1 MREKLLKIKDLTVER
16 LNKINDLKELEE
28 IRVEILGKKG
38 ELTSILKGMGG
49 LSSEERPIIGQLANE
64 IRTDIEE
71 KINSIKKSL
80 LAKEQEIKL
89 KAEKIDVTMPAKTK
103 KIGNKHPMTQ
113 VIDDIKNIFIGMG
126 YEIAE
131 EPEVETDYYNFEA
144 LNIPKN
150 HPARDEQDTFY
161 VNGLGD
167 FVLRTQTSP
176 VQVRVMENKDMPI
189 KIIAPGRVYRSDEVD
204 ATHSPVFHQL
214 EGLVVDKNITMGDLK
229 GALTVFAKELLG
241 EDTKVRFR
249 PHHFPFT
256 EPSAEMDASCFAC
269 GGKGCR
275 VCKNSGWIELLGCGM
290 VNPKVLEMAG
300 IDPKEYSG
308 FAFGM
313 GLERVTMQ
321 KYAIT
326 DLRLLFENDV
336 KFLEQF

>member
-1 MREKLLKIKDLTVER
+1 MKEKLLQIKELTIEK
-16 LNKINDLKELEE
+16 LNKTSDLKELEE

-64 IRTDIEE
+64 VRTSIEE
-71 KINSIKKSL
+71 KINIIKKSL

-89 KAEKIDVTMPAKTK
+89 KAEKIDVTMPGKTK

-131 EPEVETDYYNFEA
+131 GPEIETAYYNFEA

-161 VNGLGD
+161 INGLGD

-214 EGLVVDKNITMGDLK
+214 EGLVIDKNITMGDLK

-241 EDTKVRFR
+241 KDTKVRFR

-256 EPSAEMDASCFAC
+256 EPSAEMDASCFSC

-290 VNPKVLEMAG
+290 VHPKVLEMAG
-300 IDPKEYSG
+300 IDPKVYSG

>member
-1 MREKLLKIKDLTVER
+1 MKEKLPQIKNLAIEK
-16 LNKINDLKELEE
+16 LNKTSDLKVLEE

-38 ELTSILKGMGG
+38 ELTSILKGMGS

-64 IRTDIEE
+64 VRTAIEE
-71 KINSIKKSL
+71 KIDSIKKSL

-103 KIGNKHPMTQ
+103 KLGNKHPMTQ

-131 EPEVETDYYNFEA
+131 GPEVETAYYNFEA

-161 VNGLGD
+161 IDGLGD

-176 VQVRVMENKDMPI
+176 VQIRVMENKEMPI
-189 KIIAPGRVYRSDEVD
+189 KIVAPGRVYRSDEVD

-214 EGLVVDKNITMGDLK
+214 EGLVIDKNITMGDLK

-290 VNPKVLEMAG
+290 VHPKVLEMAG

-326 DLRLLFENDV
+326 DLRLLFENDI

>member
-1 MREKLLKIKDLTVER
+1 MKEKLSQIKDMAIDK
-16 LNKINDLKELEE
+16 LNKISDLKGLEE

-38 ELTSILKGMGG
+38 ELTNILKGMGS
-49 LSSEERPIIGQLANE
+49 LSSEERPVIGQIANE
-64 IRTDIEE
+64 VRGAIEE
-71 KINSIKKSL
+71 KIENMKKTL
-80 LAKEQEIKL
+80 IAKEQEIRL

-103 KIGNKHPMTQ
+103 KLGNKHPMTQ
-113 VIDDIKNIFIGMG
+113 VINDIKNIFIGMG

-131 EPEVETDYYNFEA
+131 GPEVETAYYNFEA

-161 VNGLGD
+161 VEGLAD

-176 VQVRVMENKDMPI
+176 VQIRVMENKNMPI
-189 KIIAPGRVYRSDEVD
+189 KIVAPGRVYRSDEVD

-214 EGLVVDKNITMGDLK
+214 EGLVIDKNITMGDLK

-290 VNPKVLEMAG
+290 VHPKVLEMAG
-300 IDPKEYSG
+300 IDPNEYSG

-321 KYAIT
+321 KYAIS

>member
-1 MREKLLKIKDLTVER
+1 MKEKLSQIKDMAIDK
-16 LNKINDLKELEE
+16 LNKISDLKALEE

-38 ELTSILKGMGG
+38 ELTNILKGMGS
-49 LSSEERPIIGQLANE
+49 LSAEERPVIGQLANE
-64 IRTDIEE
+64 VRGAIEE
-71 KINSIKKSL
+71 KIDNMKKAL
-80 LAKEQEIKL
+80 IAKEQEIRL
-89 KAEKIDVTMPAKTK
+89 KAEKIDVTMPAKARK
-103 KIGNKHPMTQ
+103 LGNKHPMTQ

-131 EPEVETDYYNFEA
+131 GPEVETAYYNFEA

-161 VNGLGD
+161 VDGLLD

-176 VQVRVMENKDMPI
+176 VQIRVMENKDMPI
-189 KIIAPGRVYRSDEVD
+189 KIVAPGRVYRSDEVD

-214 EGLVVDKNITMGDLK
+214 EGLVIDKNITMGDLK

-290 VNPKVLEMAG
+290 VHPKVLEMAG
-300 IDPKEYSG
+300 IDPNEYSG

-321 KYAIT
+321 KYAIS

>member
-1 MREKLLKIKDLTVER
+1 MKEKLLQIKELTIEK
-16 LNKINDLKELEE
+16 LNKTSDLKELEE

-64 IRTDIEE
+64 VRTSIEE
-71 KINSIKKSL
+71 KINIIKKSL

-89 KAEKIDVTMPAKTK
+89 KAEKIDVTMPGKTK

-131 EPEVETDYYNFEA
+131 GPEIETAYYNFEA

-161 VNGLGD
+161 INGLGD

-214 EGLVVDKNITMGDLK
+214 EGLVIDKNITMGDLK

-241 EDTKVRFR
+241 KDTKVRFR

-290 VNPKVLEMAG
+290 VHPKVLEMAG
-300 IDPKEYSG
+300 IDPKLYSG

>member
-1 MREKLLKIKDLTVER
+1 MKEKLLQIKELTIEK
-16 LNKINDLKELEE
+16 LNKTSDLKELEE

-64 IRTDIEE
+64 VRTSIEE

-89 KAEKIDVTMPAKTK
+89 KAEKIDVTMPGKTK

-131 EPEVETDYYNFEA
+131 GPEIETAYYNFEA

-161 VNGLGD
+161 INGLGD

-214 EGLVVDKNITMGDLK
+214 EGLVIDKNITMGDLK

-241 EDTKVRFR
+241 KDTKVRFR

-290 VNPKVLEMAG
+290 VHPKVLEMAG
-300 IDPKEYSG
+300 IDPKLYSG

>member
-1 MREKLLKIKDLTVER
+1 MKEKLSQIKDLAVEK
-16 LNKINDLKELEE
+16 LNQISDLKALEE

-38 ELTSILKGMGG
+38 QLTNILKGMGS
-49 LSSEERPIIGQLANE
+49 LSSEERPVIGQLANE
-64 IRTDIEE
+64 VRSHIEE
-71 KINSIKKSL
+71 KIEHIKKDL
-80 LAKEQEIKL
+80 MKKEQELKL
-89 KAEKIDVTMPAKTK
+89 KAEKIDVTMPAKTT
-103 KIGNKHPMTQ
+103 KIGNKHPMTK
-113 VIDDIKNIFIGMG
+113 VIDEIKNIFIGMG
-126 YEIAE
+126 YEVAE
-131 EPEVETDYYNFEA
+131 GPEVETAYYNFEA

-161 VNGLGD
+161 VDGNID
-167 FVLRTQTSP
+167 AVLRTQTSP
-176 VQVRVMENKDMPI
+176 VQIRVMEKGNIPI

-214 EGLVVDKNITMGDLK
+214 EGLVIDKNITMGDLK

-241 EDTKVRFR
+241 KDTKVRFR

-290 VNPKVLEMAG
+290 VHPKVLEMAG

-321 KYAIT
+321 KYAIS